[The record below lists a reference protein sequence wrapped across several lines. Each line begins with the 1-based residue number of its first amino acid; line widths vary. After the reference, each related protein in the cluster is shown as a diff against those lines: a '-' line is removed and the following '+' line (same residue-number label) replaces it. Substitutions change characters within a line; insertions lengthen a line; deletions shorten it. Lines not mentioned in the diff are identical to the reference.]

1 MRRTIRVCIGDAV
14 ARGELHDCPTA
25 THIWEALPIQGQA
38 SRWGDEVY
46 FGIPVVMDLD
56 YTAHEVVERGDIGYW
71 PQGPALCIF
80 FGPTPVSHGDE
91 IRPASAVNLVGKM
104 EGELRIF
111 KEVQEGMIVRL
122 EKEQEVIP

>member
-1 MRRTIRVCIGDAV
+1 M
-14 ARGELHDCPTA
+14 
-25 THIWEALPIQGQA
+25 
-38 SRWGDEVY
+38 
-46 FGIPVVMDLD
+46 
-56 YTAHEVVERGDIGYW
+56 
-71 PQGPALCIF
+71 
-80 FGPTPVSHGDE
+80 SHGDE